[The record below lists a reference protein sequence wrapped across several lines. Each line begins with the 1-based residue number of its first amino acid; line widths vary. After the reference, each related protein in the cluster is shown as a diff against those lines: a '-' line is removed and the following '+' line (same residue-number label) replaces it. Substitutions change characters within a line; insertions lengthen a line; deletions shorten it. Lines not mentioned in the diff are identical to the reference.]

1 MKKSLNK
8 YLLFVLC
15 LFNMSSFVSIAVANV
30 FLGIS
35 ISIFLIILYI
45 ERSFCIN
52 EYNLPYFKAVGVLA
66 STLLISALCSG
77 DIVQGLKTWADFF
90 LWRFMPFLILLFVFD
105 KKEDAKKVYYA
116 ILGAFLV
123 DALYVIYQGVFVYKL
138 NINLA
143 RPYGFTGHP
152 MTFAGFLCIL
162 VPILLVLV
170 FESKVLDKYSKL
182 ALPAFIVGSGALVLN
197 STRGAWLAVGIVVSL
212 ICLNYMFR
220 SKRIFIGCVALMLV
234 GGLVLSNNQAF
245 MKRINTFND
254 VKVVSQNPRF
264 KIWDAS
270 FKMFKNYP
278 VLGVGLGQ
286 YKYAYQNVYMYIE
299 PQLEKQ
305 KEIIRQLNS
314 FRKLDSDE
322 QKIAFEQPKSLWYL
336 KSFKKLKWKDKK
348 ELLKLYDEFLSNYNL
363 SRLTHAHNNFLQ
375 MLAENGLAG
384 FAGYVLAFG
393 YILWRNIKN
402 YFVNKNPYA
411 LMIAG
416 STGALV
422 LQGLTEY
429 NFGNGAVM
437 KLYWLVLGCLVVLA
451 GWYNKENTEEESE

>member
-1 MKKSLNK
+1 MSFSLANVF
-8 YLLFVLC
+8 LISIC
-15 LFNMSSFVSIAVANV
+15 LFAVTSFLSIAATNV

-35 ISIFLIILYI
+35 TLLFLINLY
-45 ERSFCIN
+45 RDKRVNLN
-52 EYNLPYFKAVGVLA
+52 EDKVPYLKAIGVFA
-66 STLLISALCSG
+66 GALLISALCSG
-77 DIVQGLKTWADFF
+77 EFVQGLKTWADFF

-138 NINLA
+138 NINWA

-170 FESKVLDKYSKL
+170 FESKVLGKYSKL
-182 ALPAFIVGSGALVLN
+182 ALPAFIVGVGALVLN
-197 STRGAWLAVGIVVSL
+197 STRGAWLAVGIVVGL
-212 ICLNYMFR
+212 IGLNYMIR
-220 SKRIFIGCVALMLV
+220 SKKIFIGCVVLMLV
-234 GGLVLSNNQAF
+234 GGLLLSNNQAF
-245 MKRINTFND
+245 MKRVNTFSS
-254 VKVVSQNPRF
+254 VKSASQNPRF
-264 KIWDAS
+264 EIWDVAVVL
-270 FKMFKNYP
+270 FKEHP

-286 YKYAYQNVYMYIE
+286 FKDEYREKYSKVHPVN
-299 PQLEKQ
+299 EKQ
-305 KEIIRQLNS
+305 KRLAAEYKKYIDN
-314 FRKLDSDE
+314 RK
-322 QKIAFEQPKSLWYL
+322 A
-336 KSFKKLKWKDKK
+336 KKLTPIQKK
-348 ELLKLYDEFLSNYNL
+348 MTKAKRNELYKAYVAQRKYEGIG
-363 SRLTHAHNNFLQ
+363 RLTHAHNNFLQ
-375 MLAENGLAG
+375 MLGENGLVG
-384 FAGYVLAFG
+384 FAGYVFAFG

-437 KLYWLVLGCLVVLA
+437 KLYWLVLGCLIMLA
-451 GWYNKENTEEESE
+451 GCYNKESSREESE

>member
-1 MKKSLNK
+1 MSFSLANIF
-8 YLLFVLC
+8 LISIC
-15 LFNMSSFVSIAVANV
+15 LFAVTSFLSIAATNV

-35 ISIFLIILYI
+35 TLLFLINLY
-45 ERSFCIN
+45 RDKRVNLN
-52 EYNLPYFKAVGVLA
+52 EDKVPYLKAIGVFA

-90 LWRFMPFLILLFVFD
+90 IWRFMPFLILMFVFD
-105 KKEDAKKVYYA
+105 KKDAAKKVYYA
-116 ILGAFLV
+116 ILGVFLV

-138 NINLA
+138 NINWA

-170 FESKVLDKYSKL
+170 FESKVLGKYSKL

-197 STRGAWLAVGIVVSL
+197 STRGAWLAVGIVVGL

-220 SKRIFIGCVALMLV
+220 SKKIFIGCIALILA
-234 GGLVLSNNQAF
+234 GGLLLVNNQAF
-245 MKRINTFND
+245 MKRVNTFNSLKSATQD
-254 VKVVSQNPRF
+254 PRF
-264 KIWDAS
+264 EIWDVAVVL
-270 FKMFKNYP
+270 FKEHP
-278 VLGVGLGQ
+278 ILGVGLGQ
-286 YKYAYQNVYMYIE
+286 FKDEYRDKYTEVHLVNENQ
-299 PQLEKQ
+299 
-305 KEIIRQLNS
+305 
-314 FRKLDSDE
+314 
-322 QKIAFEQPKSLWYL
+322 
-336 KSFKKLKWKDKK
+336 KKLAAEYKK
-348 ELLKLYDEFLSNYNL
+348 YIDNRNAKKLTPAQKKMTKEKRNELHDAYVAQQSYEGVG
-363 SRLTHAHNNFLQ
+363 RLTHAHNNFLQ
-375 MLAENGLAG
+375 MLAENGLVG
-384 FAGYVLAFG
+384 FAGYVFAFG

-451 GWYNKENTEEESE
+451 RYYNKENDEKEIK

>member
-1 MKKSLNK
+1 MSFSLANIF
-8 YLLFVLC
+8 LIAIC
-15 LFNMSSFVSIAVANV
+15 LFAVTSFLSIAATNV

-35 ISIFLIILYI
+35 TLLFLINLY
-45 ERSFCIN
+45 RDKRVNLN
-52 EYNLPYFKAVGVLA
+52 EDKVPYLKAIGVFA
-66 STLLISALCSG
+66 GALLISALCSG
-77 DIVQGLKTWADFF
+77 EFVQGLKTWADFF

-138 NINLA
+138 NINWA

-152 MTFAGFLCIL
+152 MTFAGFLCII
-162 VPILLVLV
+162 VPVLLVLV
-170 FESKVLDKYSKL
+170 FESKVLGKYGKL
-182 ALPAFIVGSGALVLN
+182 ALPAFIVGVGALVLN

-234 GGLVLSNNQAF
+234 GGLLLVNNQAF
-245 MKRINTFND
+245 MKRVNTFSS
-254 VKVVSQNPRF
+254 VKSATQDPRF
-264 KIWDAS
+264 KIWDVS
-270 FKMFKNYP
+270 VVLFKEHP

-286 YKYAYQNVYMYIE
+286 FKDEYRERHSKVY
-299 PQLEKQ
+299 PVNEKQ
-305 KEIIRQLNS
+305 KKLATEYKKYLDN
-314 FRKLDSDE
+314 RK
-322 QKIAFEQPKSLWYL
+322 K
-336 KSFKKLKWKDKK
+336 KKLTPAQKK
-348 ELLKLYDEFLSNYNL
+348 MTKAKRLELQKAYVAQRKYEVIG
-363 SRLTHAHNNFLQ
+363 RLTHAHNNFLQ
-375 MLAENGLAG
+375 MLGENGLVG
-384 FAGYVLAFG
+384 FAGYVFAFG

-451 GWYNKENTEEESE
+451 RYYNKENDEKETK

>member
-1 MKKSLNK
+1 MSFSLANVF
-8 YLLFVLC
+8 LISIC
-15 LFNMSSFVSIAVANV
+15 LFAVTSFLSIAATNV

-35 ISIFLIILYI
+35 TLLFLINLY
-45 ERSFCIN
+45 RDKRVNLN
-52 EYNLPYFKAVGVLA
+52 EDKVPYLKAIGVFA

-138 NINLA
+138 NINWA

-170 FESKVLDKYSKL
+170 FESKVLGKYSKL
-182 ALPAFIVGSGALVLN
+182 ALPAFIVGVGALVLN
-197 STRGAWLAVGIVVSL
+197 STRGAWLAVGIVVGL
-212 ICLNYMFR
+212 IGLNYMIR
-220 SKRIFIGCVALMLV
+220 SKKIFIGCVVLMLV
-234 GGLVLSNNQAF
+234 GGLLLSNNQAF
-245 MKRINTFND
+245 MKRVNTFSS
-254 VKVVSQNPRF
+254 VKSASQNPRF
-264 KIWDAS
+264 EIWDVAVVL
-270 FKMFKNYP
+270 FKEHP

-286 YKYAYQNVYMYIE
+286 FKDEYREKYSKVHPVN
-299 PQLEKQ
+299 EKQ
-305 KEIIRQLNS
+305 KRLAAEYKKYIDN
-314 FRKLDSDE
+314 RK
-322 QKIAFEQPKSLWYL
+322 A
-336 KSFKKLKWKDKK
+336 KKLTPIQKK
-348 ELLKLYDEFLSNYNL
+348 MTKAKRNELYKAYVAQRKYEGIG
-363 SRLTHAHNNFLQ
+363 RLTHAHNNFLQ
-375 MLAENGLAG
+375 MLGENGLVG
-384 FAGYVLAFG
+384 FAGYVFAFG

-437 KLYWLVLGCLVVLA
+437 KLYWLVLGCLIMLA
-451 GWYNKENTEEESE
+451 GCYNKESSREESE

>member
-1 MKKSLNK
+1 MSFSLANIF
-8 YLLFVLC
+8 LIAIC
-15 LFNMSSFVSIAVANV
+15 LFAVTSFLSIAATNV

-35 ISIFLIILYI
+35 TLLFLINLY
-45 ERSFCIN
+45 RDKRVNLN
-52 EYNLPYFKAVGVLA
+52 EDKVPYLKAIGVFA
-66 STLLISALCSG
+66 GALLISALCSG
-77 DIVQGLKTWADFF
+77 EFVQGLKTWADFF

-138 NINLA
+138 NINWA

-170 FESKVLDKYSKL
+170 FESKVLGKYSKL
-182 ALPAFIVGSGALVLN
+182 ALPAFIVGVGALVLN
-197 STRGAWLAVGIVVSL
+197 STRGAWLAVGIVVGL
-212 ICLNYMFR
+212 IGLNYMIR
-220 SKRIFIGCVALMLV
+220 SKKIFIGCVVLMLV
-234 GGLVLSNNQAF
+234 GGLLLSNNQAF
-245 MKRINTFND
+245 MKRVNTFSS
-254 VKVVSQNPRF
+254 VKSASQNPRF
-264 KIWDAS
+264 EIWDVAVVL
-270 FKMFKNYP
+270 FKEHP

-286 YKYAYQNVYMYIE
+286 FKDEYREKYSKVHPVN
-299 PQLEKQ
+299 EKQ
-305 KEIIRQLNS
+305 KRLAAEYKKYIDN
-314 FRKLDSDE
+314 RK
-322 QKIAFEQPKSLWYL
+322 A
-336 KSFKKLKWKDKK
+336 KKLTPIQKK
-348 ELLKLYDEFLSNYNL
+348 MTKAKRNELYKAYVAQRKYEGIG
-363 SRLTHAHNNFLQ
+363 RLTHAHNNFLQ
-375 MLAENGLAG
+375 MLGENGLVG
-384 FAGYVLAFG
+384 FAGYVFAFG

-437 KLYWLVLGCLVVLA
+437 KLYWLVLGCLIMLA
-451 GWYNKENTEEESE
+451 GCYNKESSREESE

>member
-1 MKKSLNK
+1 MSFSLANVF
-8 YLLFVLC
+8 LISIC
-15 LFNMSSFVSIAVANV
+15 LFAVTSFLSIAATNV

-35 ISIFLIILYI
+35 TLLFLINLY
-45 ERSFCIN
+45 RDKRVNLN
-52 EYNLPYFKAVGVLA
+52 EDKVPYLKAIGVFA

-105 KKEDAKKVYYA
+105 NKEDAKKVYCA

-138 NINLA
+138 NINWA

-170 FESKVLDKYSKL
+170 FESKVLGKYSKL
-182 ALPAFIVGSGALVLN
+182 ALPAFIVGVGALVLN
-197 STRGAWLAVGIVVSL
+197 STRGAWLAVGIVVGL
-212 ICLNYMFR
+212 IGLNYMIR
-220 SKRIFIGCVALMLV
+220 SKKIFIGCVVLMLV
-234 GGLVLSNNQAF
+234 GGLLLSNNQAF
-245 MKRINTFND
+245 MKRVNTFSS
-254 VKVVSQNPRF
+254 VKSASQNPRF
-264 KIWDAS
+264 EIWDVAVVL
-270 FKMFKNYP
+270 FKEHP

-286 YKYAYQNVYMYIE
+286 FKDEYREKYSKVHPVN
-299 PQLEKQ
+299 EKQ
-305 KEIIRQLNS
+305 KRLAAEYKKYIDN
-314 FRKLDSDE
+314 RK
-322 QKIAFEQPKSLWYL
+322 A
-336 KSFKKLKWKDKK
+336 KKLTPIQKK
-348 ELLKLYDEFLSNYNL
+348 MTKAKRNELYKAYVAQRKYEGIG
-363 SRLTHAHNNFLQ
+363 RLTHAHNNFLQ
-375 MLAENGLAG
+375 MLGENGLVG
-384 FAGYVLAFG
+384 FAGYVFAFG

-437 KLYWLVLGCLVVLA
+437 KLYWLVLGCLIMLA
-451 GWYNKENTEEESE
+451 GCYNKESSREESE